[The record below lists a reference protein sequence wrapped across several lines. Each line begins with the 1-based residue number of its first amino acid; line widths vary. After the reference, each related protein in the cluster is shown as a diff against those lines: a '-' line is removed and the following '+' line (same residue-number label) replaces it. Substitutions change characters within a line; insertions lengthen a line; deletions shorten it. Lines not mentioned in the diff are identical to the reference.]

1 MTALRPAAFATAA
14 LAVLTL
20 SACAT
25 AADDDA
31 AATSNATSDAA
42 ATSAPATTADA
53 EADGSFTLYAGRDQE
68 LIDPLIEQFE
78 ADTGISVEVRYAGST
93 ELAALLL
100 EEGEASPADVF
111 LSQDAGALGAVAK
124 ADMFA
129 TLPETVSETVP
140 AGFTSTDGSWVGVT
154 GRARVIVYDGEQ
166 LSAEEVPTT
175 VAALTGEQWSSQVG
189 IAPTNA
195 SFQSFVTALRV
206 LEGEDAAREWL
217 EGMSS
222 NDVQIYAKNTPI
234 LEAANAGEIQ
244 LGLIN
249 HYYWYR
255 MAAEIGTDNMRAQ
268 LAFPEPGDAG
278 GIVNVTGA
286 GLLNAASEDAD
297 ALEFV
302 EYLVSEPAQQYFVDN
317 TYEYPLIDGVSAP
330 EGLPALD
337 TLTNPELDLSDLDSL
352 GETTDLLVE
361 VGLL

>member
-1 MTALRPAAFATAA
+1 MIALRPAAIATAA
-14 LAVLTL
+14 LAALTL

-25 AADDDA
+25 ADDGTSPTPGTSSDSAAVADDA
-31 AATSNATSDAA
+31 
-42 ATSAPATTADA
+42 
-53 EADGSFTLYAGRDQE
+53 FTLYAGRDQE

-78 ADTGISVEVRYAGST
+78 SETGVSVDVRYAGST

-100 EEGEASPADVF
+100 EEGDATPAGVF
-111 LSQDAGALGAVAK
+111 LAQDAGALGAVAK

-129 TLPETVSETVP
+129 TLPASITETVP

-154 GRARVIVYDGEQ
+154 GRARVVVYDSEQ
-166 LSAEEVPTT
+166 LSADEVPTT
-175 VAALTGEQWSSQVG
+175 VAALTDEQWSSEVG

-206 LEGEDAAREWL
+206 LEGEDVAQAWL
-217 EGMSS
+217 EDMEA

-255 MAAEIGTDNMRAQ
+255 MAAEVGADNMRAQ
-268 LAFPEPGDAG
+268 LAFPEAGDAG

-286 GLLNAASEDAD
+286 GLLSGAADDAD
-297 ALEFV
+297 ALRFI
-302 EYLVSEPAQQYFVDN
+302 EYLVSESAQQYFVD
-317 TYEYPLIDGVSAP
+317 TTFEYPLIDGVAAP
-330 EGLPALD
+330 EGLPALE

-352 GETTDLLVE
+352 GETTDLLVS